1 MSTTIKVKPTGASP
15 TYNETIVVLESS
27 NTQSSNFKWLVDIYK
42 GEPTDSDYTLLSSIV
57 ILPNPDGYGVID
69 FHRHIENHITTDFY
83 PADKDNII
91 SHIEGSGFKWSFKIT
106 EEFDNTVW
114 RFAANFSP
122 TSAFVG
128 FQNSTNHPFSVGD
141 VVTVLQDSGF
151 SHSEYES
158 STVLITGTPSET
170 NVVTDMP
177 YQGNTTFPEAGLMTL
192 NDTSS
197 RTIEQVFTTGETTMH
212 SFNGALTFQGFRN
225 WDASDYNMN
234 STSAVTT
241 KFLTDGPST
250 FNVTLEDRVWLNGLQ
265 NVGTSPVAG
274 FIITDNGTYSVDNN
288 LNATGQKFLTQHK
301 IGPKDLTETTDTSLT
316 ALIGSLPA
324 VDTNTTFIAYYQSA
338 STMHTS
344 VSESITLN
352 VVDDCSKYESI
363 RFFYMDK
370 LGSYLPITFNKVSKT
385 NVTNKRSSYR
395 QNYGSYDATSNV
407 WGYTT
412 YDRGNTTYDLV
423 SSEKITCTS
432 DWMNEDEVSM
442 VTSMLNSPIVYVQ
455 DANGNYIAI
464 TITTNSYEVKKT
476 VNNKLINYT
485 LTFEYANTNTNQR
498 G

>member
-1 MSTTIKVKPTGASP
+1 M
-15 TYNETIVVLESS
+15 Y
-27 NTQSSNFKWLVDIYK
+27 
-42 GEPTDSDYTLLSSIV
+42 
-57 ILPNPDGYGVID
+57 
-69 FHRHIENHITTDFY
+69 
-83 PADKDNII
+83 
-91 SHIEGSGFKWSFKIT
+91 
-106 EEFDNTVW
+106 
-114 RFAANFSP
+114 
-122 TSAFVG
+122 
-128 FQNSTNHPFSVGD
+128 
-141 VVTVLQDSGF
+141 
-151 SHSEYES
+151 
-158 STVLITGTPSET
+158 
-170 NVVTDMP
+170 
-177 YQGNTTFPEAGLMTL
+177 
-192 NDTSS
+192 
-197 RTIEQVFTTGETTMH
+197 
-212 SFNGALTFQGFRN
+212 SFNGALTFQGFRD

-234 STSAVTT
+234 STSPTTT
-241 KFLTDGPST
+241 KFLTDGPRI

-265 NVGTSPVAG
+265 NVGTSPAAG

-288 LNATGQKFLTQHK
+288 LNTTGQKFLTQHK
-301 IGPKDLTETTDTSLT
+301 IGPKDLTETTDTSFT
-316 ALIGSLPA
+316 ALTGSLPA
-324 VDTNTTFIAYYQSA
+324 VDSNTTFIAYYQSA
-338 STMHTS
+338 SPVPTA
-344 VSESITLN
+344 VSQSITLN
-352 VVDDCSKYESI
+352 IVDDCSKYESI

-442 VTSMLNSPIVYVQ
+442 VTSMLNSPIVYIQ

-476 VNNKLINYT
+476 VNDKLINYT